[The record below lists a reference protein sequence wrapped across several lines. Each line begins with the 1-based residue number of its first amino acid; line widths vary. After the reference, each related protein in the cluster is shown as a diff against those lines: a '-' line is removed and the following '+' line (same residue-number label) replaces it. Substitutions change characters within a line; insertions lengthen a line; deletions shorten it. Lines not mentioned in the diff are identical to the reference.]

1 MDYGFKEGLEM
12 QAVAD
17 ARNLRLALRALKRR
31 GAVLARAEY
40 DGFGDCGQVE
50 EIEIEGS
57 ECEDARIG
65 CWEVDSERKGE
76 GDDERLVHRLRRT
89 RKPLRDVVEDAMYRH
104 LESLHGG
111 WENNHGAFGTLVL
124 SVTTGELTIEHN
136 SRYVAYDETVTN
148 IPVRQRGAL
157 AAGL

>member
-1 MDYGFKEGLEM
+1 MDYAFKEGLEM

-17 ARNLRLALRALKRR
+17 ARNLRIALRALKRR
-31 GAVLARAEY
+31 GATEARAEY
-40 DGFGDCGQVE
+40 DGCGDSGQVE
-50 EIEIEGS
+50 EIEIEGG
-57 ECEDARIG
+57 ECDDARIG
-65 CWEVDSERKGE
+65 CWEVGSERAGE
-76 GDDERLVHRLRRT
+76 GDEERLVHRLRRT

-111 WENNHGAFGTLVL
+111 WENNDGAFGTLVL
-124 SVTTGELTIEHN
+124 SVTTGALTIEHN

-148 IPVRQRGAL
+148 IPVRPRGAL